1 MNEVSWHDL
10 NKKLGDSSPK
20 PPGID
25 GAALEALAEGAE
37 DAAEGGQMKMIQNLT
52 GFCCRCVCF
61 FKGAEMLVY
70 GNIQGFC
77 CFLVVVVVVVVVASR
92 DFLKDVWNILRLSE
106 KTKGHCCARRGV
118 ETFCW

>member
-1 MNEVSWHDL
+1 MNEVSWHDP
-10 NKKLGDSSPK
+10 NIKLGDSSPK

-77 CFLVVVVVVVVVASR
+77 CCCCCCCLQGFFEGCVEHFEA
-92 DFLKDVWNILRLSE
+92 LRE
-106 KTKGHCCARRGV
+106 D
-118 ETFCW
+118 